1 MHLLPRLTAILTS
14 LAVLLPAAIGDVPFP
29 TIDPAAIRRHVEH
42 LASDEMNGR
51 AFRSDE
57 ARLAAAWIA
66 ERLAEAGA
74 KPLEG
79 RDSMLVPV
87 GRMPQAAPNVVAWHP
102 PRGPKPS
109 GEFVLVTAHYDH
121 LPPRSSAREGEDRIY
136 NGADDNASGVAGLL
150 AVAGALRDDALDVG
164 VVFVAFTGEEA
175 GLIGSRAFLEE
186 ETLPPARIRGMF
198 NMDMIS
204 RQPDGAIRLDGGP
217 KGKVL
222 VDLLVRLA
230 PGVPLE
236 MRVDTHPDW
245 LDRSDQGP
253 FLRAGIPAVLFS
265 CEDHEDYH
273 QVTDHADRIDA
284 TLAAKVAA
292 LVTGAVRTYAKEMA
306 PRFDRSPILD
316 AESRQLRPIRVGRTM
331 PNAPYW
337 KPATRR
343 DPDRGIDAA
352 ILEELAKRTG
362 WTFEEKSIPLG
373 GELAAL
379 ESGEVDLIANGF
391 PELGIPEAGAGAS
404 AAGIVAVSYLDR
416 SGIGALVAKD
426 SPVSAAADL
435 EGLRVAVR
443 PGTSADRWRL
453 GPGREIRATPET
465 SPEGTIAGRIEKGEL
480 DAFLG
485 DLLALESRAARN
497 PALRVV
503 ELARCGG
510 VYLLRAGDAPLGAR
524 LREAISEDAAQA
536 RIREIESRLGAR

>member
-1 MHLLPRLTAILTS
+1 MRSTTLHAMTTSALLST
-14 LAVLLPAAIGDVPFP
+14 LLLVAFRGLPGDGAMP
-29 TIDPAAIRRHVEH
+29 TIDPAAIRRDVEH

-57 ARLAAAWIA
+57 ARRAAAWIA

-74 KPLEG
+74 RPLEG
-79 RDSMLVPV
+79 RESMLVPI

-109 GEFVLVTAHYDH
+109 GEFILVTAHYDH

-136 NGADDNASGVAGLL
+136 NGADDNASGVAGVL
-150 AVAGALRDDALDVG
+150 AVAEALRKDALDVG

-230 PGVPLE
+230 PEVPLE

-284 TLAAKVAA
+284 ALAAKVAS
-292 LVTGAVRTYAKEMA
+292 LVTGAVRAYAKEMA

-362 WTFEEKSIPLG
+362 LAFEEKAIPLG

-379 ESGEVDLIANGF
+379 ESGEIDLIANGF
-391 PELGIPEAGAGAS
+391 PEAAVGEAS
-404 AAGIVAVSYLDR
+404 AAFVTVRYLDLG
-416 SGIGALVAKD
+416 GIGALVAQA
-426 SPVSAAADL
+426 SPCL
-435 EGLRVAVR
+435 LY
-443 PGTSADRWRL
+443 
-453 GPGREIRATPET
+453 T
-465 SPEGTIAGRIEKGEL
+465 SPSPR
-480 DAFLG
+480 
-485 DLLALESRAARN
+485 DLSTSRMPSSA
-497 PALRVV
+497 
-503 ELARCGG
+503 
-510 VYLLRAGDAPLGAR
+510 
-524 LREAISEDAAQA
+524 
-536 RIREIESRLGAR
+536 